1 MGFGATSECLRPPSA
16 MRRRRRH
23 RRRHPAHR
31 RHPTLRRHHP
41 CPSRLARQARRLRSV
56 RSSAGGPATARPRLQ
71 GSETRTSCTRC
82 ILQPLSLQAHASW
95 MLTAPLLAARC
106 GAAPWS
112 SSLQPGDPVLVAA
125 LCGEGQTRAG
135 RARGTR
141 PLPRPR
147 PSAKPQAPG
156 SAPAPSSLTAALPA
170 RAVTSTLNW
179 SGARC
184 PTRRR
189 PARRRA
195 RTRARTRAM
204 PP

>member
-1 MGFGATSECLRPPSA
+1 

-31 RHPTLRRHHP
+31 RHPTRRRHHP
-41 CPSRLARQARRLRSV
+41 CPSRLACQARRLRSV
-56 RSSAGGPATARPRLQ
+56 QSSAGVPAAAPPRLQ

-82 ILQPLSLQAHASW
+82 ILQPLSLHTHASW

-170 RAVTSTLNW
+170 RAVVSTLNW
-179 SGARC
+179 SGRR
-184 PTRRR
+184 PLDHHEDSRRR
-189 PARRRA
+189 FYAGTPGCS
-195 RTRARTRAM
+195 
-204 PP
+204 